1 VTRALYIRGD
11 PYETSDAV
19 FGVKESLIVDLGT
32 VSEVS
37 GFSEKYGVPGTT
49 KLLRY
54 DFSLASEAE
63 VGALRHAEAVKSAG
77 KLDND
82 VKVVDGTITY

>member
-1 VTRALYIRGD
+1 M
-11 PYETSDAV
+11 
-19 FGVKESLIVDLGT
+19 DLRP

-37 GFSEKYGVPGTT
+37 GFSERYGVPGTT

-54 DFSLASEAE
+54 DFSLVSDAE
-63 VGALRHAEAVKSAG
+63 VGALQHEEAVKSAV
-77 KLDND
+77 KLGNN

>member
-1 VTRALYIRGD
+1 MNRALYIRGD

-37 GFSEKYGVPGTT
+37 GLSEKYGVPGTT

-54 DFSLASEAE
+54 DFSLVSEAE
-63 VGALRHAEAVKSAG
+63 VGMLRHEEAVKSAVN
-77 KLDND
+77 LDND
-82 VKVVDGTITY
+82 VKVVDGIITY